1 MRHAT
6 LFRHKS
12 RGTRQYYYGDYCY
25 WAHYPWARRVVQDCI
40 PEMVE
45 DEFQFDTLKVCAF
58 ACAVVNAKSAHLH
71 NYMSSCALLLLT
83 GDGKAE
89 NGF

>member
-1 MRHAT
+1 
-6 LFRHKS
+6 
-12 RGTRQYYYGDYCY
+12 
-25 WAHYPWARRVVQDCI
+25 
-40 PEMVE
+40 MVE